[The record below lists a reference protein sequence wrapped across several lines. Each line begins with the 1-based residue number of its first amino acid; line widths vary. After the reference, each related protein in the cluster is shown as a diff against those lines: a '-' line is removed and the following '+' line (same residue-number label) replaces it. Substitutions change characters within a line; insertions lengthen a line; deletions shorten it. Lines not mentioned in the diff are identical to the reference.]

1 MIHIFDT
8 EIAQKYG
15 VNAAILLQNF
25 GFWIKQNEANEINY
39 YDGNYWTYNSRR
51 AFKELF
57 PYMSERQ
64 IYTAIQKLIDDGLV
78 ITGNYNKL
86 AYDRTLWYALT
97 QKGKCILHFDTME
110 NDKMSNG
117 NNQNVKPIPDVNT
130 DNKPDVNT
138 DKKNSKEKSI
148 DYVAIANAYKE
159 ICTSFPVI
167 RHLSEAR
174 KKAIKA
180 RINSGYTQDD
190 FITLFTMAQ
199 ESDFLKGK
207 NDRKWS
213 ADCDW
218 LIKDSNMAKVLDGK
232 YANKDK
238 PAQKY
243 NYDYGQEGVDYL

>member
-1 MIHIFDT
+1 MAKSKVNRDNYIVIQGFMLTDLNLKGNELILYACIYGFSQSEGQKFTGSLQYLADWTNSTKQGVVKSLKSLVEKGYLEKTDT
-8 EIAQKYG
+8 VINGVKFCEYRVTKFNGVCNSVVQGMQQSLTGGMKQSLTNNIALDNIENK
-15 VNAAILLQNF
+15 
-25 GFWIKQNEANEINY
+25 
-39 YDGNYWTYNSRR
+39 
-51 AFKELF
+51 KE
-57 PYMSERQ
+57 
-64 IYTAIQKLIDDGLV
+64 
-78 ITGNYNKL
+78 
-86 AYDRTLWYALT
+86 
-97 QKGKCILHFDTME
+97 
-110 NDKMSNG
+110 DK
-117 NNQNVKPIPDVNT
+117 
-130 DNKPDVNT
+130 
-138 DKKNSKEKSI
+138 KEKSI

-159 ICTSFPVI
+159 ICISFPVI

-190 FITLFTMAQ
+190 FITLFRMAQ

-213 ADCDW
+213 ADFDW

-238 PAQKY
+238 PAHQF